1 MTFIEI
7 YDRIIPLWG
16 DLINFSDSSTID
28 IPETTPT
35 NNDDFRSN
43 TFSRLWD
50 NVEETVGHGDTF
62 GDLMVWTMYQVFH
75 KYAKRLFSQGVF
87 VLNPKAVNKKE
98 IEEQYFANLNEES
111 WEAELSVYER
121 TVE

>member
-16 DLINFSDSSTID
+16 DLIDFSDGSTID

-35 NNDDFRSN
+35 NNDHFRSN

-50 NVEETVGHGDTF
+50 NVEETVGHEDTF
-62 GDLMVWTMYQVFH
+62 DDLMVWTMYQVFH
-75 KYAKRLFSQGVF
+75 TYAKRLFRQGVF

-98 IEEQYFANLNEES
+98 MEEQYFTNLNEES
-111 WEAELSVYER
+111 WKAELSVYER